1 MKIISDKKTLIKYI
15 YTEKYLGFVP
25 TMGAIHKGHLSLV
38 KKSIAECEKTIVTI
52 FINKPQFN
60 KKNDFKKYPRILNK
74 DISLLRKVKV
84 DYLYIPKYSQ
94 IYPEGI
100 NKKIKINP
108 LENKLCGKF
117 RPGHF
122 KAVVDVI
129 DRFIKI
135 INPKKIYLGSK
146 DMQQLI
152 IIKDFFIK
160 NKIKTK
166 VVPCKILR
174 ENSGIPYSSRNML
187 LKNSE
192 RKIASQ
198 IYKLILKSK
207 NKLLKKIINKKDII
221 NKIYSFG
228 VRKIDYLTIY
238 NINSL
243 NKKNNKKKMYKI
255 FVAYYL
261 GNTRLI
267 DNI

>member
-1 MKIISDKKTLIKYI
+1 MKIISDIKTLIKYI

-74 DISLLRKVKV
+74 DISLLRKLKV
-84 DYLYIPKYSQ
+84 DYLYLPKHSQ
-94 IYPEGI
+94 IYPKGI

-108 LENKLCGKF
+108 LENKLCGRF

-129 DRFIKI
+129 DRFVKI

-160 NKIKTK
+160 NKIKTQ
-166 VVPCKILR
+166 VVPCKIIR
-174 ENSGIPYSSRNML
+174 ENNGIPYSSRNIL
-187 LKNSE
+187 LKKNE

-198 IYKLILKSK
+198 VYKLILKSK
-207 NKLLKKIINKKDII
+207 NKLLKKIIKRKYII
-221 NKIYSFG
+221 NKIYTFG

-243 NKKNNKKKMYKI
+243 NKKDRKNKNYKI
-255 FVAYYL
+255 FIAYYL